1 MKLST
6 EEANLFFKLMWALL
20 FYINQKYPVIK
31 ELKEPMFKNIP
42 QTEIVSLH
50 EKLFSHPELIDSFAA
65 ENPFNFTLKELDI
78 IKSWKNFIK
87 STFLIMAYMRA
98 YTVFLTVTGEQKVYG
113 VLGLHGNIREII
125 PPFVPQYVETI
136 LMPYR
141 GKIIYCGY
149 IHSHNVRLG
158 ENLRRGI
165 QDEYQKA
172 RRKFGII
179 TSLDEHASGGIRI

>member
-6 EEANLFFKLMWALL
+6 EEANLFFQLMWALL

-50 EKLFSHPELIDSFAA
+50 EKLFSHPELIDSFVA

-179 TSLDEHASGGIRI
+179 TSLDEHAS